1 MAVTADLLDLE
12 LSHDADDVSKPVEND
27 EMGLFNYDMNYET
40 QPMLGNNINNKND
53 QRNISGNIAVNIEQ
67 KDMKNGNEKNNENNE
82 NNVSANCWNIQ
93 YYQPYFDVDTNQELQ
108 RLRKA
113 LLPFMSGEFFDT
125 ELNEKPDLYGPF
137 WITTTLAFLMAAMG
151 NFSAYINTNE
161 DRIAEWNGD
170 ITRISEAATF
180 LYTGSSIVPIL
191 LYIIL
196 KTYNV
201 KFTLIQLISYYG
213 YSLTP
218 FIIACILCIAPWN
231 IFDWIIVLAAMA
243 TSILFL
249 IKNIYKPLENDKKSK
264 PGFYVLLIIIGC
276 QFILSLA
283 LKLYFFKY

>member
-213 YSLTP
+213 Y
-218 FIIACILCIAPWN
+218 
-231 IFDWIIVLAAMA
+231 
-243 TSILFL
+243 
-249 IKNIYKPLENDKKSK
+249 
-264 PGFYVLLIIIGC
+264 
-276 QFILSLA
+276 
-283 LKLYFFKY
+283 